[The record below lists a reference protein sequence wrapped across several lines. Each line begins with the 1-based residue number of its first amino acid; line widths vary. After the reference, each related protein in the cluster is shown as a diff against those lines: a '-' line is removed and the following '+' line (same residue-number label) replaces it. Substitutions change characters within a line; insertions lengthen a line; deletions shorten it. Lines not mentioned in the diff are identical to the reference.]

1 MALTMLEAAKAFT
14 GDDIRQAIIEIF
26 VEASDLM
33 RALPFET
40 IAGNSL
46 KYDQEG
52 TLPGIA
58 FRGVNEA
65 YSEGTGVINP
75 QVENLVIAG
84 GDLDVDKFILR
95 TMGEGRRSTQV
106 AMKTKALSHTISHKI
121 IKGDS
126 ETDQKEF
133 DGLQKRL
140 TGNQLIANGA
150 SASGGNFLSL
160 GSLDAAMDAVDGA
173 THLFMSKAMR
183 RTLTAA
189 ARLQTVGGHVSF
201 DKDEFGRQITIYNGL
216 PILIADGNGDVNATL
231 GFNEANPGGGG
242 AVGTSIYTLSLSD
255 DMLTGIQEG
264 PMMVTD
270 IGELQTKP
278 VMRTRIEWY
287 PGLALWHPR
296 AASRLYG
303 IKAGAAAV

>member
-33 RALPFET
+33 RVMPFET

-65 YSEGTGVINP
+65 YTEGTGVINP

-106 AMKTKALSHTISHKI
+106 AMKTKSLSHTISHKI

-140 TGNQLIANGA
+140 TGSQLVANG
-150 SASGGNFLSL
+150 STSNGDLLSL
-160 GSLDAAMDAVDGA
+160 GQLDAAIDAVDA
-173 THLFMSKAMR
+173 PTHLFMSKAMR
-183 RTLTAA
+183 RILTAA

-201 DKDEFGRQITIYNGL
+201 DKDEFGRQVTVYNGL

-231 GFNEANPGGGG
+231 GFNEAAPGGGTS
-242 AVGTSIYTLSLSD
+242 VSTSIYTLSLGD

-264 PMMVTD
+264 PMMVED
-270 IGELQTKP
+270 LGELQTKP
-278 VMRTRIEWY
+278 VFRTRVEWY

-296 AASRLYG
+296 AASRLWG
-303 IKAGAAAV
+303 VITGAAAV